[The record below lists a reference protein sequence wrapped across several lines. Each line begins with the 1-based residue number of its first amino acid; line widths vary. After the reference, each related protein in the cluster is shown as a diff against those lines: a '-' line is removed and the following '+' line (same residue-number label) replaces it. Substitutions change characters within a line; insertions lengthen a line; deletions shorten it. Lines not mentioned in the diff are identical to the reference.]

1 MGDGNTL
8 AALYAMDNVYEADR
22 STLGR
27 YVHTPVVRFKRSLS
41 EDSYVG
47 FLYADFYP
55 DATNEK
61 LYDYLLT
68 RLKLTFQVN
77 QYLFF
82 RTIGEYNDYRRN
94 LNTEFLA
101 SFTYIPGTV
110 IYLGYGSIFNRV
122 RWDGTEYVEADNL
135 LEMRRGLFLK
145 MSYLWRS

>member
-1 MGDGNTL
+1 M
-8 AALYAMDNVYEADR
+8 
-22 STLGR
+22 
-27 YVHTPVVRFKRSLS
+27 
-41 EDSYVG
+41 
-47 FLYADFYP
+47 
-55 DATNEK
+55 
-61 LYDYLLT
+61 
-68 RLKLTFQVN
+68 TFQVN